1 MIAQRGYGVGDE
13 KMEAKQAKSRSLA
26 PTAPVAPAATS
37 RKKMNFKQK
46 YALETLPKR
55 MDELRAMSAKL
66 QNELGTRDLY
76 TRDPARFAKLTDALG
91 KAQTELAA
99 SEEEWLELEMLR
111 EEMGA

>member
-1 MIAQRGYGVGDE
+1 
-13 KMEAKQAKSRSLA
+13 MEAKQAKSRSLA
-26 PTAPVAPAATS
+26 PTAPVAATPTS

-55 MDELRAMSAKL
+55 MDELRAISAKL

-91 KAQTELAA
+91 KAQAELVA

-111 EEMGA
+111 EELGA